1 MPWVEDRPYGS
12 IPAWAGKPPV
22 LDCEFGAVRVHPR
35 VGGETRSSP
44 KTTTR
49 MAGPSPRGRGNRE
62 RRDCSGN
69 SRRSIP
75 AWAGK
80 PTSHGS
86 RVSPKRVHPRVGGET
101 HVRDLPSVGI
111 HGPSP
116 RGRGN
121 RDPRQPQLRGEGSIP
136 AWAGKPTE
144 LLATYGSVEVHP
156 RVGGETRAPVR
167 TKPSA
172 SGPSPRGRGNRPQ
185 TPWRRSLAWSIPAWA
200 GKPSRRQCRP
210 HWSWVH
216 PRVGGETPID
226 GDTAT
231 ETYGPSP
238 RGRGNRERTGRSA
251 GTRWSI
257 PAWAGKPCCSC
268 CCLAV
273 KAVHPRVGGETVC
286 DGVTRLCHCGPSPR
300 GRGNRA
306 PLGSD
311 IATRGSIPAWAG
323 KPPPSRSTAGSRRV
337 HPRVGGETW
346 PWCARYRAAKG
357 PSPRGRG
364 NRSEP
369 DTADRLVGSIPAWA
383 GKPAGTMSRSARP
396 GVHPRVGGETTHNLG
411 NVQEYTGPS
420 PRGRGNRRQSG
431 RHAGKRGSIPA
442 WAGKPCGL
450 F

>member
-101 HVRDLPSVGI
+101 DGAARHLRLGR
-111 HGPSP
+111 GPSP

-121 RDPRQPQLRGEGSIP
+121 PPPRRRAAGHLR
-136 AWAGKPTE
+136 
-144 LLATYGSVEVHP
+144 
-156 RVGGETRAPVR
+156 
-167 TKPSA
+167 
-172 SGPSPRGRGNRPQ
+172 
-185 TPWRRSLAWSIPAWA
+185 SIPAWA

-226 GDTAT
+226 GDTVT

-383 GKPAGTMSRSARP
+383 GKPGCVTGCLAGRA
-396 GVHPRVGGETTHNLG
+396 VHPRVGGETGRYHVT
-411 NVQEYTGPS
+411 VRPSRGPS
-420 PRGRGNRRQSG
+420 PRGRGNR
-431 RHAGKRGSIPA
+431 K
-442 WAGKPCGL
+442 
-450 F
+450 